1 MGSSQLLT
9 DHANHAHLRATMP
22 RLWQRNRVI
31 AGTHLASSHPI
42 AGLIYNL
49 TVKRILG
56 AFPLYMVILLA
67 AGIANAQDKTIKRVP
82 AKPTTSISGKSLFH
96 EYCAVCHGDDG
107 KGAGPAASALKQPP
121 GDLTWFARNNSGKFP
136 EERFLR
142 IINGSEA
149 VTAHGT
155 QDMPIWGTIFSNSG
169 NLSLTQLRVH
179 ALLEFVEQMQAE

>member
-1 MGSSQLLT
+1 
-9 DHANHAHLRATMP
+9 
-22 RLWQRNRVI
+22 
-31 AGTHLASSHPI
+31 
-42 AGLIYNL
+42 
-49 TVKRILG
+49 
-56 AFPLYMVILLA
+56 MVILLA

-121 GDLTWFARNNSGKFP
+121 GDLTSFARNNSGKFP
-136 EERFLR
+136 EERFLGL
-142 IINGSEA
+142 INGSEA

-179 ALLEFVEQMQAE
+179 ALLEFVEQMQAK